1 MMILLNREP
10 GKNAL
15 RRIVGLML
23 QQPFIRRHTG
33 SPQLQ
38 LYQNFRPFVLA
49 ISICSL
55 EKSLTTNLIY
65 NMRIAPFVIAVC
77 AFVANVDASYYYTV
91 FTSISSG
98 LNVTLN
104 GTTKGIEFGPGSP
117 CRYWTRYEVA
127 PEINDWSYYSIR
139 ARDGQIYFRYPEYRP
154 RAIAQA
160 ASTPSLFRIEV
171 DGEGSYVVALESETG
186 EKLAW
191 TAERSTT
198 APNRNMVVSLQPYKR
213 SRAQRF
219 KIAEEYVD
227 PDDC

>member
-1 MMILLNREP
+1 MVVLLNHEP
-10 GKNAL
+10 DKNTL

-23 QQPFIRRHTG
+23 HHPFIRRHTE
-33 SPQLQ
+33 SSQHR
-38 LYQNFRPFVLA
+38 LYQNFRPFALQ
-49 ISICSL
+49 ISFFSL
-55 EKSLTTNLIY
+55 QKSLIKNLSY
-65 NMRIAPFVIAVC
+65 NMKIVPFVTAVC
-77 AFVANVDASYYYTV
+77 GLVAGVDASNYYTV

-104 GTTKGIEFGPGSP
+104 GTTNGIEFGPGSP

-127 PEINDWSYYSIR
+127 PEINDWTYYSIR
-139 ARDGQIYFRYPEYRP
+139 ARRGQVYFRYPEYRP

-160 ASTPSLFRIEV
+160 ASKPSLFRIEV
-171 DGEGSYVVALESETG
+171 DREGSYVVALESETG

-191 TAERSTT
+191 TAERNTT

-219 KIAEEYVD
+219 KIAEEYVN